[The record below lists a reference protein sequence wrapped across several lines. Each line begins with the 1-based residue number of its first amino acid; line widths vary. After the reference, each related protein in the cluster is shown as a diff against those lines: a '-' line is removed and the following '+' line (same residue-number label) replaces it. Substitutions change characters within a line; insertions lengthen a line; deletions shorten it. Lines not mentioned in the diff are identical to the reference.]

1 MFKRK
6 VATVVVLLALAV
18 TALGL
23 RAATVSAVDAGAAYG
38 AQYSTHS
45 VPADPIPLP
54 INPPPK

>member
-6 VATVVVLLALAV
+6 VATVMLLLALAV

-23 RAATVSAVDAGAAYG
+23 RAATISAVDAAYS
-38 AQYSTHS
+38 AHS

>member
-6 VATVVVLLALAV
+6 VASVILLLALAV

-23 RAATVSAVDAGAAYG
+23 RAATISAVDSAYT
-38 AQYSTHS
+38 THS

>member
-1 MFKRK
+1 MLKRK
-6 VATVVVLLALAV
+6 VATVALLLALAV

-23 RAATVSAVDAGAAYG
+23 RAATISAVDAGAAYS
-38 AQYSTHS
+38 AHS